1 MSEVL
6 PRVHERYVAKK
17 KKIGPL
23 DIYPLLPR
31 TNCGKCETKV
41 CMAFAAELAERSIS
55 LEECPELFRDEYKAN
70 LTKLKE
76 LLKPPVKEVIIGTG
90 DRRVKIG
97 GQIVLRRHEH
107 RYFNPVPIAVTVDDG
122 MPEEE
127 VLRRVRETT
136 EFKYTYIGRDLKLDM
151 IAIRSKLGDPSKFER
166 VVKKV
171 ADATDMPLVLCS
183 FDPTVLERGL
193 LVVQGRRPLLYAA
206 TKDNWREMGEL
217 ALKYKCPLAVYS
229 PYDLRML
236 RSLAKTLIAYGVE
249 DLVLDPGA
257 GFGEGV
263 KDFVNNLTMLRIAA
277 IKGADD
283 LLGFPLIGSS
293 GVVWE
298 REGRGPEVIK
308 WEETCLASMMILR
321 YVDLLILRSTDM
333 WTILPQVILREN
345 IYTDPRKPVS
355 VEPGLRTIG
364 EPDENS
370 PVMLTSNFAL
380 TCFTVTSDIEASRV
394 SSYLLIVDTEGISVE
409 SAIAGRKLI
418 AGKVADAL
426 NESGIE
432 SKVKHKKLIVP
443 GFAARLSGEIEDLTH
458 WEVMVGPRDSSGI
471 SKFLSEHWVAEPRR
485 KPVLPEKPEE
495 AKPKKI
501 KPTAKMKE
509 LRRGRKPISNEE
521 IKKRIKKFHE
531 SGWTFLVRE
540 IRGKRGLV
548 ARKMVKGKRREKY
561 IGILNKEVEEIA
573 KKLGVFPASA

>member
-1 MSEVL
+1 MMEVL

-23 DIYPLLPR
+23 DIYPLLPKS
-31 TNCGKCETKV
+31 NCGKCEAKV
-41 CMAFAAELAERSIS
+41 CMAFAAELAERTIS
-55 LEECPELFRDEYKAN
+55 LDECPEILLDKYKAN
-70 LTKLKE
+70 LAKLRE
-76 LLKPPVKEVIIGTG
+76 LLKPPVKEVTIGTG
-90 DRRVKIG
+90 NRRVKIG

-107 RYFNPVPIAVTVDDG
+107 CYFNPVPIAITVDDG

-127 VLRRVRETT
+127 ILKRVGETT
-136 EFKYTYIGRDLKLDM
+136 EFKYIYIGRELKLNA
-151 IAIRSKLGDPSKFER
+151 IAIRSKLGDPSTFER

-171 ADATDMPLVLCS
+171 ADATDMPLVLWS
-183 FDPTVLERGL
+183 FDPAVLERGL

-217 ALKYKCPLAVYS
+217 ALKYKCPLVIHS
-229 PYDLRML
+229 PYDLKML
-236 RSLAKTLIAYGVE
+236 KSLAKTLIVYGVE

-263 KDFVNNLTMLRIAA
+263 RDFINNLTMLRIAA
-277 IKGADD
+277 IKEADD
-283 LLGFPLIGSS
+283 LLGFPLMGSP

-298 REGRGPEVIK
+298 SEGRAPEVIK

-333 WTILPQVILREN
+333 WTILPHVILREN

-364 EPDENS
+364 KPDEGS

-380 TCFTVTSDIEASRV
+380 TYFAVTSDIEASKV
-394 SSYLLIVDTEGISVE
+394 SSYLLVADTEGISVE
-409 SAIAGRKLI
+409 SAIAGRKLT
-418 AGKVADAL
+418 ADKVADVL
-426 NESGIE
+426 SESGVE
-432 SKVKHKKLIVP
+432 SKVKHRKLIVP
-443 GFAARLSGEIEDLTH
+443 GFAARLRGEIEDLTH
-458 WEVMVGPRDSSGI
+458 WEVIVGPRDSSAI
-471 SKFLSEHWVAEPRR
+471 PKFLSEHWAVEPKR
-485 KPVLPEKPEE
+485 KPVLPEKLEE

-501 KPTAKMKE
+501 EPKMKE
-509 LRRGRKPISNEE
+509 LKRGRKPLSNEE
-521 IKKRIKKFHE
+521 IKKRIEKFHK

-548 ARKMVKGKRREKY
+548 ARKIVKGKRKEKY
-561 IGILNKEVEEIA
+561 IGILSKEVEEIA
-573 KKLGVFPASA
+573 KKLGVFPAA